1 MHGVQSWRSE
11 GVFVEREAIGGVVE
25 GVGALK
31 QGNNKLPVINQLGQS
46 LQKGGERKANMASK
60 TRKNPLEVTCPNPC
74 ATFCPTHICFNS
86 TYFPPEYICPLI
98 NVFPLWPT

>member
-11 GVFVEREAIGGVVE
+11 GVFVQREAIGGVVE

-46 LQKGGERKANMASK
+46 LQKEGERKARRLKQERSHLK
-60 TRKNPLEVTCPNPC
+60 
-74 ATFCPTHICFNS
+74 
-86 TYFPPEYICPLI
+86 
-98 NVFPLWPT
+98 